1 MNRTLVCTGCGCL
14 CDDIQVEVEDGRLG
28 KTANACAKGT
38 AYIQSAFNTERRPK
52 SSIKGENCATE
63 KAIEEAV
70 HLLSRAEKPL
80 IFGLDNST
88 LETQAMAIELA
99 RKLGATLDDSSSF
112 SYGPLAERILTKE
125 LPTCSLSQVK
135 DNADLLLYWGANPTA
150 THPRHLSRYTY
161 YAYTDFT
168 PAGWF
173 PNVTLSCIDIRQT
186 ELGSMCKAAFK
197 IKPGSDR
204 ELIAGLLRESPESI
218 AKAKLLA
225 ELIAKSKF
233 CAMFCGMGLVHS
245 LDGDFGSFTKMIGT
259 LSQSL
264 RLAVIPMISETN
276 MLGFNQLLLKETGY
290 VNQVSFAGGVSHGRE
305 FSFVEQVHNS
315 ASDCIL
321 IVGSDPFSMLP
332 QSLMSNLG
340 KTDIICLD
348 HSSTLTTRVA
358 DVVIPTAM
366 PGVECGGNMVRMD
379 GDNIK
384 LAEPVMSGYPTEG
397 EVFKQLLEKVRP

>member
-1 MNRTLVCTGCGCL
+1 MNKTLVCTGCGCL
-14 CDDIQVEVEDGRLG
+14 CDDIQVEIENGHLG
-28 KTANACAKGT
+28 KTENACAKGT
-38 AYIQSAFNTERRPK
+38 AYIQSAFNPERRPK

-63 KAIEEAV
+63 KAIEEAAR
-70 HLLSRAEKPL
+70 LLSRAKKPL

-88 LETQAMAIELA
+88 SETQAIAIKLA
-99 RKLGATLDDSSSF
+99 RRLGATLDDASSF
-112 SYGPLAERILTKE
+112 SYGPLVERILSRE
-125 LPTCSLSQVK
+125 LPTCSLSQLK

-150 THPRHLSRYTY
+150 THPRHLSKYTY

-173 PNVTLSCIDIRQT
+173 PKVTLSCIDIRQT
-186 ELGSMCKAAFK
+186 EIGSMCKPAFK

-204 ELIAGLLRESPESI
+204 ELIAGLLRESPESV
-218 AKAKLLA
+218 AEAKLLA

-245 LDGDFGSFTKMIGT
+245 LDGDFGNFSRMVGM

-276 MLGFNQLLLKETGY
+276 MLGFNQLLLKEAGY
-290 VNQVSFAGGVSHGRE
+290 VNQVSFANGVFHGRE

-321 IVGSDPFSMLP
+321 IVGSDPFSALP
-332 QSLMSNLG
+332 QSLMSTLG

-348 HSSTLTTRVA
+348 HSFTLTARVA

-366 PGVECGGNMVRMD
+366 PGVESSGNMVRMD
-379 GDNIK
+379 GDNIT
-384 LAEPVMSGYPTEG
+384 LTEPIRNGYPTEA
-397 EVFKQLLEKVRP
+397 EVLKQLLERVRP